1 MMRRTQRPP
10 KGLIF
15 KLSRK
20 IVFSI
25 LCIFMVSQLKATWF
39 QQQPVTVTGIVASNT
54 GDAIPAATVNQ
65 KGTNV
70 ATVTDVQGRF
80 SIAVSNANAVLVISS
95 VGFTSLEVP
104 LNGRTNLDTIKL
116 SPAGAQTNLDEVVVI
131 GYGTARRQDLTTAA
145 VSVNSKDFLQG
156 AVNNPMQLVDGK
168 VAGVTVSQTAVG
180 DPNAGVSLQVRGAG
194 SFAAGNGPLVVIDG
208 MPGGDLR
215 NLSQQ
220 DIASITV
227 LKDAGSAAIY
237 GSRGAGGV
245 ILVQTKRGKA
255 GRVILNYDGFVDH
268 DVVARRPE
276 VLSSQEF
283 LAKERDQDFGA
294 STDWYNELIRKG
306 NFGQNHYLAASG
318 GNENSQF
325 RISGNYR
332 TKQGIDI
339 ATDRREYGLRANFLQ
354 KALDGLLE
362 IGGNFSYRIAD
373 EDYTNYAAFKQAVR
387 LNPTIPVMDP
397 DNPLMYNTLEGYDTY
412 NPVQDLLTRIS
423 QAQHEYAVID
433 LNVKLNLTKKLNTV
447 LNFTRQGHSREYG
460 GYWNAKSVESVQGG
474 YIGRARIENEKWA
487 DYNLEWLG
495 NYANKFGDHDL
506 QVVGGYNYQEFNNN
520 MSWLSNRRFPTD
532 YFGYD
537 NIGQGDW
544 NNGQPINFT
553 DVMGSSRSKEKNIAF
568 LARAQYNYNQRYYL
582 TLSGRYEGNTKFGP
596 ANKWGFFPSASAAW
610 RISNMEFMKDNN
622 IFDDLKLRFSY
633 GVTGRSGFGRYTAL
647 ARYSPYGR
655 ALNDDGQ
662 WIRVFGPGNN
672 YNPDL
677 KWEKQIAYNLGVDF
691 AVLKNKLTGSIDF
704 YYRKGSDLINDYL
717 VPVPPYL
724 HDRMWVN
731 VGTQSNRGVELTLNW
746 NAVQTEDFT
755 YATNL
760 TASYNRSRMDE
771 FSNEKFTADQR
782 TLYDLPSPGNP
793 GPAFMLREGFDIGN
807 YWGYKYA
814 GTDDNG
820 NIMIWKDAV
829 VGGEMINATNEARE
843 TDKTII
849 GNGMPQYEAAWGHTL
864 GYKNFD
870 MALFFRGKLKYKIL
884 NLYQMYYG
892 LQAEPGVNL
901 LTDAYDRNGHIK
913 SGKVITDYFLEN
925 GDYLRLD
932 NITLGWTANLNREK
946 YRISNLRLYGTVR
959 NVFTITKYTG
969 LDPAAVNVT
978 GLTPGVGPLDLYP
991 TTRSFTLGLQLNF

>member
-1 MMRRTQRPP
+1 M
-10 KGLIF
+10 
-15 KLSRK
+15 
-20 IVFSI
+20 
-25 LCIFMVSQLKATWF
+25 
-39 QQQPVTVTGIVASNT
+39 
-54 GDAIPAATVNQ
+54 
-65 KGTNV
+65 
-70 ATVTDVQGRF
+70 
-80 SIAVSNANAVLVISS
+80 
-95 VGFTSLEVP
+95 
-104 LNGRTNLDTIKL
+104 
-116 SPAGAQTNLDEVVVI
+116 
-131 GYGTARRQDLTTAA
+131 
-145 VSVNSKDFLQG
+145 
-156 AVNNPMQLVDGK
+156 
-168 VAGVTVSQTAVG
+168 
-180 DPNAGVSLQVRGAG
+180 
-194 SFAAGNGPLVVIDG
+194 
-208 MPGGDLR
+208 
-215 NLSQQ
+215 
-220 DIASITV
+220 
-227 LKDAGSAAIY
+227 
-237 GSRGAGGV
+237 
-245 ILVQTKRGKA
+245 
-255 GRVILNYDGFVDH
+255 
-268 DVVARRPE
+268 
-276 VLSSQEF
+276 
-283 LAKERDQDFGA
+283 
-294 STDWYNELIRKG
+294 
-306 NFGQNHYLAASG
+306 
-318 GNENSQF
+318 
-325 RISGNYR
+325 
-332 TKQGIDI
+332 
-339 ATDRREYGLRANFLQ
+339 
-354 KALDGLLE
+354 
-362 IGGNFSYRIAD
+362 
-373 EDYTNYAAFKQAVR
+373 
-387 LNPTIPVMDP
+387 
-397 DNPLMYNTLEGYDTY
+397 
-412 NPVQDLLTRIS
+412 
-423 QAQHEYAVID
+423 
-433 LNVKLNLTKKLNTV
+433 
-447 LNFTRQGHSREYG
+447 
-460 GYWNAKSVESVQGG
+460 
-474 YIGRARIENEKWA
+474 
-487 DYNLEWLG
+487 
-495 NYANKFGDHDL
+495 

-622 IFDDLKLRFSY
+622 LFDDLKLRFSY

-691 AVLKNKLTGSIDF
+691 AVLKNKLSGSIDL

-746 NAVQTEDFT
+746 NAVQTENFT

-820 NIMIWKDAV
+820 NIMVWKDAI
-829 VGGEMINATNEARE
+829 VGGQMINATNEARE
-843 TDKTII
+843 SDKTII

-870 MALFFRGKLKYKIL
+870 MALFFRGKFKYKIL

-892 LQAEPGVNL
+892 LQAEPA
-901 LTDAYDRNGHIK
+901 LTCLQMLTIEM
-913 SGKVITDYFLEN
+913 VI
-925 GDYLRLD
+925 
-932 NITLGWTANLNREK
+932 LNQVK
-946 YRISNLRLYGTVR
+946 
-959 NVFTITKYTG
+959 
-969 LDPAAVNVT
+969 
-978 GLTPGVGPLDLYP
+978 
-991 TTRSFTLGLQLNF
+991 